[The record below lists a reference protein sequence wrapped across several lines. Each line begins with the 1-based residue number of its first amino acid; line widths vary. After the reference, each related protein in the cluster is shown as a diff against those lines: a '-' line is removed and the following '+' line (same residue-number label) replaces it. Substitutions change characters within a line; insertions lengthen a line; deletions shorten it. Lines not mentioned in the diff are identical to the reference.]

1 MLTPLIL
8 CSCSCKLWIHSTQ
21 TIHSQCS
28 DNHDSFNA
36 AAYTYR
42 YIINF
47 SHLIGVRSLS
57 SAVLAQFWRDLK
69 THLFEWHCV
78 SFSAL
83 AVFSRNALYKSTFY
97 LLTYL
102 LIHSMQGRYTALF
115 TAVTSSDE
123 FIRYTALSLY
133 VYLSV
138 YLSCL
143 SLSLNREWNS
153 FQLDI
158 GALHL
163 IYI

>member
-42 YIINF
+42 YIIYF

-69 THLFEWHCV
+69 THLFEWHCI

-102 LIHSMQGRYTALF
+102 LTYLF
-115 TAVTSSDE
+115 TLCRVDIQHFSLRSHHQTSSSV
-123 FIRYTALSLY
+123 TLHSLCM
-133 VYLSV
+133 SI
-138 YLSCL
+138 CL
-143 SLSLNREWNS
+143 SICPACLCPWIESETRS
-153 FQLDI
+153 S
-158 GALHL
+158 
-163 IYI
+163 